1 MRLNT
6 EATVHFC
13 YEHIGHLEDLFENL
27 ADDAILQAS
36 LRDIKLILDRTLE
49 EDRLRKHSTNR
60 LRKEV
65 DDAIK
70 NLNTP

>member
-6 EATVHFC
+6 EATVQFC

-49 EDRLRKHSTNR
+49 EDRLRKHGRTTN
-60 LRKEV
+60 
-65 DDAIK
+65 
-70 NLNTP
+70 N

>member
-36 LRDIKLILDRTLE
+36 LRDIKLILNRTLE
-49 EDRLRKHSTNR
+49 ETKLKKYGKTTN
-60 LRKEV
+60 
-65 DDAIK
+65 
-70 NLNTP
+70 N